1 MVATGKTALAT
12 AIRELLQAHPPR
24 AGSLAITVFGDT
36 VSQQGNSV
44 WLGSLVD
51 VMEEFGLN
59 ARQIRTAVFRLGQEG
74 WVLSTQSGRKSY
86 YRYTEFGRRQYERA
100 AERIYAA
107 GTRDW
112 DGTWTLVT
120 PAGLEAPQ
128 REELRKQL
136 GWQGFGLLTSGV
148 LAHPRANRAALE
160 ETLAALGFERDVVVW
175 QAARADGGPG
185 TTLAGRVHECWQ
197 LDDLAARFA
206 AFNDDFSPLLDMV
219 SHARTLSARDA
230 FVLRTLLIHEYR
242 RILLKTTDLPED
254 LLPPGWPGQ
263 DARRIAAE
271 IYRRVHIDA
280 VAYTPTAMRN
290 AEGRLPAP
298 AAGYFKRFGGLG
310 PLSTT
315 ASAA

>member
-1 MVATGKTALAT
+1 MVAKGKTALAT
-12 AIRELLQAHPPR
+12 VIRELLRAHPPR
-24 AGSLAITVFGDT
+24 AGSLAITLFGDT
-36 VSQQGNSV
+36 ISQQGDSV
-44 WLGSLVD
+44 WLGSLVE

-74 WVLSTQSGRKSY
+74 WLLSTQSGRKSY
-86 YRYTEFGRRQYERA
+86 YRYSEFGWRQYEHA

-112 DGTWTLVT
+112 DGTWTLVM
-120 PAGLEAPQ
+120 PAGLEASQ

-136 GWQGFGLLTSGV
+136 GWQGFGLLAGGV

-185 TTLAGRVHECWQ
+185 TTLAGRIHECWR
-197 LDDLAARFA
+197 LDDLAVRFA
-206 AFNDDFSPLLDMV
+206 AFIDDFSPLLDRV
-219 SHARTLSARDA
+219 CSDRTLLARDA
-230 FVLRTLLIHEYR
+230 FMLRTLLIHEYR

-254 LLPPGWPGQ
+254 LLPPGWPGHG
-263 DARRIAAE
+263 ARLIAAE
-271 IYRRVHIDA
+271 IYRRIHADA
-280 VAYTPTAMRN
+280 VAYTRTSMRN
-290 AEGRLPAP
+290 AAGHLPGPGAR
-298 AAGYFKRFGGLG
+298 YFERFGGLG
-310 PLSTT
+310 ALS